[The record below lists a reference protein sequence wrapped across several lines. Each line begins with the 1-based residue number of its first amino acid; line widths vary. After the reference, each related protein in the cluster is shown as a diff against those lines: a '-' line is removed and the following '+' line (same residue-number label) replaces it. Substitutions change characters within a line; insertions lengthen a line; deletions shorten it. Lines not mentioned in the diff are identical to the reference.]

1 MIRLAKAEEVR
12 TWGFLAGFKKESA
25 AWGKG
30 DNREYAVKQVEDL
43 ITSGKG
49 AVLLSVDEDGKV
61 QGGLCALKGRDRH
74 DGTLY
79 AVEDFF
85 FVHPAYRDQGIG
97 AILINAFEAWAA
109 SQGCRKAAMIHLV
122 DSYPDILK
130 AFYEKRGYKLT
141 ELHYVKDLA

>member
-1 MIRLAKAEEVR
+1 MIREAQVEEVK
-12 TWGFLAGFKKESA
+12 TWNFLSGFKKEST

-30 DNREYAVKQVEDL
+30 DNREYAIKQVEDL
-43 ITSGKG
+43 ITSGSG
-49 AVLLSVDEDGKV
+49 VVLLAIADDGNL
-61 QGGLCALKGRDRH
+61 QGGLAALKGRDRH

-97 AILINAFEAWAA
+97 AKLLDAFEAWAG
-109 SQGCRKAAMIHLV
+109 SQGCKKTAMIHLV

-130 AFYEKRGYKLT
+130 TFYERRGYKLQ
-141 ELHYVKDLA
+141 ELHYVKDLL

>member
-1 MIRLAKAEEVR
+1 MIRLATVEEVR
-12 TWGFLAGFKKESA
+12 TWNFLAGFKKDST

-30 DNREYAVKQVEDL
+30 DNREYAIKQVEDL
-43 ITSGKG
+43 IASGRG
-49 AVLLSVDEDGKV
+49 AVLLSIGEDGKV

-85 FVHPAYRDQGIG
+85 FVHPEYRDQGIG
-97 AILINAFEAWAA
+97 AILMRAFETWAVA
-109 SQGCRKAAMIHLV
+109 NGCKKAAMIHLV

-130 AFYEKRGYKLT
+130 AFYERSGYRLT
-141 ELHYVKDLA
+141 ELHYVKDLT